1 MAATLQA
8 AESRLQALQNRLER
22 VAADGQAARAEV
34 HRLRDAETSATLAG
48 EGHVV
53 TLAQMREAMQ
63 QATSEAA
70 R

>member
-1 MAATLQA
+1 MVATLQA

-34 HRLRDAETSATLAG
+34 HRLRDAEASATLAG